1 MKQHSS
7 NFIYGTIASGRSFL
21 WAICALALLLLA
33 GCGGNPS
40 TGEEDGLITVDVTK
54 SYPEKEFVLQDLFD
68 IEYVPLETTEEFLTT
83 RWVLDIS
90 SHYILTMN
98 LREGELFLFDR
109 ATGKGVKK
117 ICRRGEGPEEYLHAA
132 NAVIDEERNE
142 IFVDDGMRRRFLVYD
157 LEGNFKR
164 SFKTIDHSVIMNV
177 RNFNQKY
184 LLCQDDYK
192 IGNMNSKLTFFLISK
207 ENGQRKGIEIPYSNR
222 ISNWV
227 WKIVSEDFVYSNNT
241 DNCQIIPYGTKWY
254 LMEPSADTVYALQKD
269 LSLKPFL
276 VREPSVQG
284 MDPVVFLFPCML
296 TKDYC
301 FMQSVE
307 KFWDFDA
314 NEGFPRKDLVYDKRE
329 GKIYECVLQNA
340 DYEGQELNL
349 LVKAFTQEVAFQFGL
364 DPADLI
370 EAHAAGQLSGRLQ
383 EIASTLDEED
393 NPVILIAKYK
403 K

>member
-7 NFIYGTIASGRSFL
+7 NSIYGTIASGRSFL
-21 WAICALALLLLA
+21 WAVCALALLLLA
-33 GCGGNPS
+33 GCGGSS
-40 TGEEDGLITVDVTK
+40 TTSEEDGLITVDVTK
-54 SYPEKEFVLQDLFD
+54 SYPKKEFVLQDLFD
-68 IEYVPLETTEEFLTT
+68 IEYVPLETTDEFLTT
-83 RWVLDIS
+83 RLVLDIS

-117 ICRRGEGPEEYLHAA
+117 ICRKGEGPEEYFHVSSAA
-132 NAVIDEERNE
+132 IDEERSELYVN
-142 IFVDDGMRRRFLVYD
+142 DGMRRRIVVYD
-157 LEGNFKR
+157 LEGNYKRDFKVW
-164 SFKTIDHSVIMNV
+164 DHSKINSTY
-177 RNFNQKY
+177 NYDQEY
-184 LLCQDDYK
+184 LLCEDMYA
-192 IGNMNSKLTFFLISK
+192 IGNLESKFTYFLMSK
-207 ENGQRKGIEIPYSNR
+207 DDGSVKAIDIPYKER

-227 WKIVSEDFVYSNNT
+227 WKIVSEDFVYASGTMNN
-241 DNCQIIPYGTKWY
+241 QIIPYGDAWY

-276 VREPSVQG
+276 AREPSVQG

-296 TKDYC
+296 TNDYC

-307 KFWDFDA
+307 KVWDFNA

-329 GKIYECVLQNA
+329 GKIYECLLHNA
-340 DYEGQELNL
+340 DYEEQEISLQ
-349 LVKAFTQEVAFQFGL
+349 VKAFTREVAFQFAL
-364 DPADLI
+364 DPVDLI
-370 EAHAAGQLSGRLQ
+370 EANAAGQLSGRLQ